1 MVELARPVL
10 FTLVGCEADEIAVIE
25 RRERRFT
32 LARAP
37 WRTTGANHR
46 WGGSHVHARWKTA
59 GWITSLG
66 ALQSNELCRVHRP
79 LQLGRSAGSQL
90 EHSLIVHDMR
100 HRAIQLQ
107 QIEGRCHR
115 DGERA
120 VIYYAFAEDTV
131 EESIS
136 ATVVTRMA
144 AMDGMAG
151 DDTSIADEIARVIVE
166 SVARRAELG
175 DAA

>member
-1 MVELARPVL
+1 MLPTIPLIDARSDPL
-10 FTLVGCEADEIAVIE
+10 TAADPAAV
-25 RRERRFT
+25 
-32 LARAP
+32 RAL
-37 WRTTGANHR
+37 RD
-46 WGGSHVHARWKTA
+46 K
-59 GWITSLG
+59 
-66 ALQSNELCRVHRP
+66 
-79 LQLGRSAGSQL
+79 
-90 EHSLIVHDMR
+90 
-100 HRAIQLQ
+100 IQLQ

-131 EESIS
+131 EGRIA
-136 ATVVTRMA
+136 ATVVTRMS

-151 DDTSIADEIARVIVE
+151 DDTSLADEIARVIVE

>member
-1 MVELARPVL
+1 
-10 FTLVGCEADEIAVIE
+10 
-25 RRERRFT
+25 
-32 LARAP
+32 
-37 WRTTGANHR
+37 
-46 WGGSHVHARWKTA
+46 
-59 GWITSLG
+59 
-66 ALQSNELCRVHRP
+66 
-79 LQLGRSAGSQL
+79 
-90 EHSLIVHDMR
+90 MR
-100 HRAIQLQ
+100 YSAIQLQ

-131 EESIS
+131 EERIA

-144 AMDGMAG
+144 AMNGMAG

>member
-1 MVELARPVL
+1 MP
-10 FTLVGCEADEIAVIE
+10 
-25 RRERRFT
+25 
-32 LARAP
+32 
-37 WRTTGANHR
+37 
-46 WGGSHVHARWKTA
+46 GGGKT
-59 GWITSLG
+59 
-66 ALQSNELCRVHRP
+66 R
-79 LQLGRSAGSQL
+79 
-90 EHSLIVHDMR
+90 SLIVHDKR
-100 HRAIQLQ
+100 HSAIQLQ

-131 EESIS
+131 EERIA

-151 DDTSIADEIARVIVE
+151 DDTSVADEIARVIAE
-166 SVARRAELG
+166 GVARRADLG